1 MAAGLCATTALARAG
16 RFVASCHS
24 GMTVFEDGGVRAF
37 EVSFTDEQGDPW
49 ERLLACLPR
58 SRAPITLFDAGPYNY
73 VRARNFHLIG
83 SRVGFVVR
91 DEGYA
96 NGSETD
102 LGWFDE
108 RSGAVRRGAVN
119 LGVNGGRHDPEL
131 PDDSLGY
138 TIAQNG
144 TMAFVAGAIAGCQV
158 VGVLL
163 VRRRAYEFGYR
174 LGPPVA
180 LYTAPSGGLR
190 NHSITITATTVTW
203 RSQAGA
209 IGTAQ
214 LPPAGTPGTPGT
226 GGC

>member
-1 MAAGLCATTALARAG
+1 
-16 RFVASCHS
+16 VPSCHS
-24 GMTVFEDGGVRAF
+24 GRTLFEDGGLRAF
-37 EVSFTDEQGDPW
+37 HVSFTDAQGDPW
-49 ERLLACLPR
+49 EKLLACRPG
-58 SRAPITLFDAGPYNY
+58 SSVPITLFDAGPYNS
-73 VRARNFHLIG
+73 VGARNFELIG
-83 SRVGFVVR
+83 SRLGFVVH

-108 RSGAVRRGAVN
+108 RSGAVRRGVVN
-119 LGVNGGRHDPEL
+119 AGVNGGRHDPEL

-158 VGVLL
+158 VGVLS
-163 VRRRAYEFGYR
+163 VRRKAYGFGYR

-180 LYTAPSGGLR
+180 LYTAPSGGLL
-190 NHSITITATTVTW
+190 NDSITVTATAVRW
-203 RSQAGA
+203 RSHAGTT
-209 IGTAQ
+209 GTAA
-214 LPPAGTPGTPGT
+214 LPSARTPGTPGT